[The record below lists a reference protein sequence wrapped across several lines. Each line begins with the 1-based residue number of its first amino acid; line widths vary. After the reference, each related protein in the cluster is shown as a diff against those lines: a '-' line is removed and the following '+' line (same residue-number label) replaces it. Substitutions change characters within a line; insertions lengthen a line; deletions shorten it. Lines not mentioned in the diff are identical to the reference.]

1 MPASQL
7 RAGPE
12 RPLME
17 SRITPDRDSVA
28 NALTDIDSSPE
39 EIKDEMLTELLV
51 RTYPLRVSQDN

>member
-1 MPASQL
+1 
-7 RAGPE
+7 
-12 RPLME
+12 ME